1 MKKMKNKILLCFTVL
16 MFCVASRPI
25 PKVIS
30 AGSIQTIEN
39 FESEFIKARNVHI
52 WLPEGYNTEQ
62 KYPVL
67 YMHDGHMLFDPTNTW
82 NNQEWG
88 VDEVVSKL
96 IKEGS
101 VIPFIVVGIDSLD
114 DTRYLEYFPQRVKG
128 YAKKSSNDIPEAFL
142 EIDFMADNYLQFLV
156 KELKP
161 FIESNYSVSSKR
173 EDTAL
178 MGSSMG
184 GLISMYALSEYPSE
198 FGKAACI
205 STHFPG
211 WIPEETNGIGDAIVA
226 YMSDSFP
233 KAGSHKIYFDF
244 GTEELDSYYE
254 PYQIKV
260 DELMVRKGYTESDWL
275 TFKDIGAGHNEV
287 SWNKRLHIPLTF
299 LFGEKPKD

>member
-1 MKKMKNKILLCFTVL
+1 MKYKLLLCITVL
-16 MFCVASRPI
+16 MLCVATRPI

-30 AGSIQTIEN
+30 EGSIHTIEN
-39 FESEFIKARNVHI
+39 FESEFIAPRNVHV
-52 WLPEGYNTEQ
+52 WLPDGYTVEK

-82 NNQEWG
+82 NKQEWG

-96 IKEGS
+96 IKDGK
-101 VIPFIVVGIDSLD
+101 VPPFIVVGIDSLD
-114 DTRYLEYFPQRVKG
+114 DTRYQEYFPEKAQV
-128 YAKKSSNDIPEAFL
+128 YAKNSSESIPEAFL

-161 FIESNYSVSSKR
+161 FIKSKYSVSTKR

-184 GLISMYALSEYPSE
+184 GLISMYALSEYPNE

-211 WIPEETNGIGDAIVA
+211 WVPEQSNGIGGSIVA
-226 YMSDSFP
+226 YMSDNFP
-233 KAGSHKIYFDF
+233 EAGNHKIYYDF
-244 GTEELDSYYE
+244 GTEDLDSFYE
-254 PYQIKV
+254 PYQVLV
-260 DELMVRKGYTESDWL
+260 DELMKTKGYTNSDWL
-275 TFKDIGAGHNEV
+275 TFKDEGAGHNEV
-287 SWNKRLHIPLTF
+287 SWNKRLHIPMTF
-299 LFGEKPKD
+299 LFQAKPKF